1 MAAYKTLPY
10 EKRIKE
16 NIKNYALDNLYPVDA
31 LTDYFKAMTQVAG
44 VEILLTDRHGEKLV
58 CSGDFHDFE
67 GDVLAN
73 PGRKIRICDRTV
85 GHLYC
90 KTDDVETSK
99 KTAIEQMIDQAVV
112 MLERMGEQTYLY
124 AESSFYIDE
133 LEEKEKL
140 QQQIRSHSEKTDP
153 LTGVFNKVYF
163 DKRLGIVD
171 RSEIIPVGIV
181 NVNINDWKYVNDH
194 FGDDESDRLIRVVA
208 GLVREESKPEYIIG
222 RVDGDVFVVLIPM
235 AEDFE
240 AEEFAKRVQDKCL
253 AYEDDI
259 LAPSVACGVVYKS
272 NVEEHLED
280 LLSDAEYEMF
290 QNKIDI
296 KNAPGYRERLEKSSK

>member
-1 MAAYKTLPY
+1 MAAYKTLSY

-16 NIKNYALDNLYPVDA
+16 NIKNYALDNLYPVET
-31 LTDYFKAMTQVAG
+31 LTDYFKSLTQVSG
-44 VEILLTDRHGEKLV
+44 VEILLTDRNGEKLV
-58 CSGDFHDFE
+58 CSGDFHDFNK
-67 GDVLAN
+67 DTSAN
-73 PGRKIRICDRTV
+73 PGRTLRICDRPV
-85 GHLYC
+85 AHLYC
-90 KTDDVETSK
+90 KTDDVEASK
-99 KTAIEQMIDQAVV
+99 VGSVEQLVDQVVV

-163 DKRLGIVD
+163 EKRMGIVD

-181 NVNINDWKYVNDH
+181 NVNINDWKYVNDN
-194 FGDDESDRLIRVVA
+194 FGDEESDRLIRVVA
-208 GLVREESKPEYIIG
+208 GIVREESKPEYIIG
-222 RVDGDVFVVLIPM
+222 RVDGDVFIVLIPM

-240 AEEFAKRVQDKCL
+240 AEEYAKRVQDKCL
-253 AYEDDI
+253 AYEDVL

-296 KNAPGYRERLEKSSK
+296 KNAPGYRDRLEKRI